1 MLSRMWWDFRMNSAT
16 MEISMEG
23 PQNQNPKLDLLT
35 NLAASLTS
43 SLFKV
48 L

>member
-1 MLSRMWWDFRMNSAT
+1 MLSRMWWNFRMNPAT
-16 MEISMEG
+16 MEISMEA

-35 NLAASLTS
+35 NLAASLPR